1 MISFAKPSAEEM
13 VRTQAIDCQNLVDSF
28 LAAPICPSILDLIH
42 SMQQTRAS
50 AEEWMNTYPKS
61 NSVQL
66 LNRRSSELKRGPILM
81 TISLKYWILLC
92 PLPEELL
99 DTDIEEYRWKHDE
112 IVKGKNESQK
122 IEEQKQLET
131 TSDSVAWANLA
142 SYIHFLPQSGNHFTR
157 NSSFTRVIPASVSG
171 PCPSSSELYWTS
183 QGLGFGSYLGTLT
196 CF

>member
-99 DTDIEEYRWKHDE
+99 DTDIEEYR
-112 IVKGKNESQK
+112 
-122 IEEQKQLET
+122 
-131 TSDSVAWANLA
+131 
-142 SYIHFLPQSGNHFTR
+142 
-157 NSSFTRVIPASVSG
+157 
-171 PCPSSSELYWTS
+171 
-183 QGLGFGSYLGTLT
+183 
-196 CF
+196 